1 MEKSREEILKM
12 DFNDAY
18 DYLQNNDND
27 LYWDDLNS
35 EDTLFMFINEKMREG
50 ITVSHILKVI
60 EDNPSEHGQYSIWLG
75 NSTETPKPINTVEE
89 LLICVGWK

>member
-12 DFNDAY
+12 DFNAAY

-50 ITVSHILKVI
+50 I
-60 EDNPSEHGQYSIWLG
+60 G
-75 NSTETPKPINTVEE
+75 NS
-89 LLICVGWK
+89 

>member
-1 MEKSREEILKM
+1 MQNKSEINSSI
-12 DFNDAY
+12 FNLWKIY
-18 DYLQNNDND
+18 
-27 LYWDDLNS
+27 S
-35 EDTLFMFINEKMREG
+35 SFKER